1 MSSPPPDRDP
11 DATVAGEADTSVSP
25 PRPPASP
32 TRTHVGIDAYLAAGT
47 VLARRYRIEE
57 IVGIG
62 GMGIVYRAADLQLG
76 VPVAVKVLRTEH
88 ANDRRFRER
97 FRRELILARQVS
109 HRNVVRIHDLGEDGE
124 RCFLTMDLVEGRSL
138 RELIEKEGALPLP
151 RAVHLAKQLARA
163 LAGAHAQGVIHRDLK
178 PDNVLVDAND
188 HAFVSDFGI
197 ARSLGGAALTR
208 TGMVVGTPNYLSPEQ
223 ARGEEVDGRSDLY
236 TLGIIFFEMLA
247 DALPFRGGSDSE
259 VLAQRLVGSPSLEA
273 IADKVPPP
281 VLAVLRRLL
290 ERDPAQ
296 RYQTAPELLADLDG
310 LEKPATAV
318 TKRRP
323 AAGARREWLRRWFVS
338 SRRAPRAA
346 AAVAVLV
353 AVGVGAAL
361 LLPRL
366 RQADAAATS
375 PPQPAAGAAV
385 VSVAVLPLLDETG
398 RPELAWTGRSVAEML
413 AAELA
418 ESPRLR
424 AVDSLRVFRTLED
437 LGLRGEALAGERQL
451 ATVGDLLEADRLVTG
466 RVRSVEGGIELQIT
480 LQGQAPAPGAPD
492 GSGGRDT
499 VALDATAAGAR
510 ELPAAVRTLADGIRR
525 ALAVPA
531 AAGLPPAAPG
541 TGASPGDA
549 PGTSPEAMA
558 AYGEGLDRLVTG
570 DALGAVAALEKATA
584 TAPRFTAGWLRLADA
599 YQLLGRADDASAAL
613 ERAAT
618 NLQGA
623 SPRLAT
629 EVQARRAL
637 LDGDPAEAERLL
649 AGLVARYPGDVEL
662 LVALATARGEGGKLD
677 EARATLVRA
686 TALDPKHPRAWYL
699 LGKFAIQSGDA
710 RLALDD
716 YLVRAL
722 VIQNRL
728 ENRQGRADVLNAMG
742 VGAAQ
747 LGRLD
752 EAEDHYAKAGA
763 LREQIGDTRGWA
775 TTLRNQARLATVR
788 GRSDEAAARIAKA
801 RQLLEKLG
809 DKRGLA
815 DMLNEIG
822 VLEEERGHYRLALDQ
837 YRQGLQAREALGDKR
852 ALAESYNNVGFAYYL
867 LGEYDNASVY
877 WRQALDLS
885 NQGGDKEGAV
895 LARQNLGQLELSQ
908 GRWEAAAK
916 SLLAALEESR
926 ELDMPDSTA
935 AAHGALGRL
944 AFLQGRYGAALDSYR
959 QALDAVRALGD
970 QRGLIEFTLLEA
982 ETLLAL
988 GDAAATGK
996 RLDQAAAWLG
1006 EEGNPEQLSH
1016 LLSMRGRL
1024 ELQRGRHA
1032 DAVDA
1037 FAKATRAAAQSETP
1051 VLQLGARLGAALA
1064 ALAGGDA
1071 AAAAKNLA
1079 TVATEAR
1086 RLGDVPLRLEA
1097 DAALA
1102 RAELARGRAAEAL
1115 AAARDGLAAMPAGA
1129 PWGGTWRLQAALASA
1144 SARLGQTAA
1153 ADAARAQARAELE
1166 RLRRELPAA
1175 QRQSFDAL
1183 SEVRDLAVAS
1193 PT

>member
-1 MSSPPPDRDP
+1 VSSPPPDRDP
-11 DATVAGEADTSVSP
+11 DATVAEDAEPGDP
-25 PRPPASP
+25 PSQPAPPAAPASP

-57 IVGIG
+57 IVGVG

-88 ANDRRFRER
+88 ASDRRFRER

-178 PDNVLVDAND
+178 PDNVLVDAAD

-273 IADKVPPP
+273 IAEKVPPP
-281 VLAVLRRLL
+281 VLAVLQRLL
-290 ERDPAQ
+290 ERDPGQ

-318 TKRRP
+318 TARRP
-323 AAGARREWLRRWFVS
+323 FASARREQIRYW
-338 SRRAPRAA
+338 APRVAA
-346 AAVAVLV
+346 AAAVLV

-366 RQADAAATS
+366 GRAGAAATA
-375 PPQPAAGAAV
+375 PPKPAAGATV

-398 RPELAWTGRSVAEML
+398 RPELAWTGRGVAEML

-418 ESPRLR
+418 ESPQLR

-437 LGLRGEALAGERQL
+437 LGLRGEALGGGRQL

-466 RVRSVEGGIELQIT
+466 RVRSVEGGIELQAR
-480 LQGQAPAPGAPD
+480 LLAPGAPNAAA
-492 GSGGRDT
+492 RD
-499 VALDATAAGAR
+499 VLALDATAAGAR
-510 ELPAAVRTLADGIRR
+510 ELPAAVRTLADAIRR

-531 AAGLPPAAPG
+531 AAGLPQAAL
-541 TGASPGDA
+541 GAGA
-549 PGTSPEAMA
+549 SPEAMA
-558 AYGEGLDRLVTG
+558 AYGQGLDRLVTG

-584 TAPRFTAGWLRLADA
+584 AEVRFTAGWLRLADA
-599 YQLLGRADDASAAL
+599 YQLLGRADDASTAL
-613 ERAAT
+613 ERAAA

-637 LDGDPAEAERLL
+637 LDGDPGEAERLL
-649 AGLVARYPGDVEL
+649 AGLAARYPGDVEL

-677 EARATLVRA
+677 EARAALAKA

-699 LGKFAIQSGDA
+699 LGKYAIQSGDA
-710 RLALDD
+710 RQALDD

-742 VGAAQ
+742 VGAEQ

-752 EAEDHYAKAGA
+752 EAEDNYAKAGA

-775 TTLRNQARLATVR
+775 TTLRNLARLSIVR
-788 GRSDEAAARIAKA
+788 GRGDEAAARIAQA

-837 YRQGLQAREALGDKR
+837 YRQGLQAREALGDER

-877 WRQALDLS
+877 WRQALDLY
-885 NQGGDKEGAV
+885 GRAGDKEGGV
-895 LARQNLGQLELSQ
+895 QARQNLGQLALSQ

-916 SLLAALEESR
+916 SLLAALDEGR
-926 ELDMPDSTA
+926 ALDMPDSTA
-935 AAHGALGRL
+935 AAHGSLGRL
-944 AFLQGRYGAALDSYR
+944 AYLQGRYGAALDSYR
-959 QALDAVRALGD
+959 QALDVVRPLGD

-988 GDAAATGK
+988 GDAAAAGK
-996 RLDQAAAWLG
+996 RLDQAAQWLG
-1006 EEGNPEQLSH
+1006 TEGNPEQLSH
-1016 LLSMRGRL
+1016 LLSLRGRL

-1032 DAVDA
+1032 AAADA
-1037 FAKATRAAAQSETP
+1037 FAKATRAAAQSDTP
-1051 VLQLGARLGAALA
+1051 VLQLEARLGAALA
-1064 ALAGGDA
+1064 TLGGGDA
-1071 AAAAKNLA
+1071 AGAAKALA

-1115 AAARDGLAAMPAGA
+1115 AAARDGLAAMPAGP
-1129 PWGGTWRLQAALASA
+1129 PWGGTWRLHAATAAA
-1144 SARLGQTAA
+1144 SARRGQTTA

-1175 QRQSFDAL
+1175 HRQTFDAL

>member
-1 MSSPPPDRDP
+1 VSSPPPDHDP
-11 DATVAGEADTSVSP
+11 DATVAGAESGDSP
-25 PRPPASP
+25 SQPAAHPAPPPPASP
-32 TRTHVGIDAYLAAGT
+32 TRTHVGIDAYLATGT

-57 IVGIG
+57 IVGVG

-88 ANDRRFRER
+88 ASDRRFRER

-138 RELIEKEGALPLP
+138 REMIEKEGALPLP

-197 ARSLGGAALTR
+197 ARSLGGAGLTR

-273 IADKVPPP
+273 IADKVPPQ

-290 ERDPAQ
+290 ARDPAQ
-296 RYQTAPELLADLDG
+296 RYQTAPELLADLDE

-323 AAGARREWLRRWFVS
+323 AAGARRERLRYW
-338 SRRAPRAA
+338 APRAA
-346 AAVAVLV
+346 AAVVVL
-353 AVGVGAAL
+353 AAIGGAAAL
-361 LLPRL
+361 LLPRM
-366 RQADAAATS
+366 RDAKAAAPS
-375 PPQPAAGAAV
+375 PSKPAAGAPV

-398 RPELAWTGRSVAEML
+398 RPELAWTGRGVAEML
-413 AAELA
+413 AVELA
-418 ESPRLR
+418 ESPKLR

-437 LGLRGEALAGERQL
+437 LGLRGEALGGGRQL

-466 RVRSVEGGIELQIT
+466 RVRSVEGGIELRAQ
-480 LQGQAPAPGAPD
+480 LLAPGAAD
-492 GSGGRDT
+492 AGARDV
-499 VALDATAAGAR
+499 VALDATATGAR
-510 ELPAAVRTLADGIRR
+510 DLPAAVRTLADGIRR

-531 AAGLPPAAPG
+531 AEGSPQGALG
-541 TGASPGDA
+541 TGASPGN
-549 PGTSPEAMA
+549 SPEAMA
-558 AYGEGLDRLVTG
+558 AYGQGLDRLVTG

-584 TAPRFTAGWLRLADA
+584 AEPRFTAGWLRLADA
-599 YQLLGRADDASAAL
+599 YQLLGRADDASTAL
-613 ERAAT
+613 ERAAA

-649 AGLVARYPGDVEL
+649 AGLAARYPGDVEL
-662 LVALATARGEGGKLD
+662 LVALATARGEAGKLD
-677 EARATLVRA
+677 EARAALVKA
-686 TALDPKHPRAWYL
+686 TALDAKHPRAWFL
-699 LGKFAIQSGDA
+699 LGKYAIQSGDA
-710 RLALDD
+710 RQALDD

-722 VIQNRL
+722 VIQNQL

-742 VGAAQ
+742 VGAEQ

-752 EAEDHYAKAGA
+752 EAEDNYAKAAA

-775 TTLRNQARLATVR
+775 TTLRNLARLATVR
-788 GRSDEAAARIAKA
+788 GRGDEAAVRIAKA

-837 YRQGLQAREALGDKR
+837 YRQGLQAREALGDER

-877 WRQALDLS
+877 WRQALDLY
-885 NQGGDKEGAV
+885 GRAGDKEGAV
-895 LARQNLGQLELSQ
+895 QARQNLGQLALSQ

-916 SLLAALEESR
+916 SLLAALDEGR
-926 ELDMPDSTA
+926 TLDLPDSTA
-935 AAHGALGRL
+935 AAHGSLGRL
-944 AFLQGRYGAALDSYR
+944 AYLQGRYGAALDSYR
-959 QALDAVRALGD
+959 QALDIVRPLGD

-988 GDAAATGK
+988 GDAAAAGK
-996 RLDQAAAWLG
+996 RLDQAAQWLG
-1006 EEGNPEQLSH
+1006 DEGNPEQRSH
-1016 LLSMRGRL
+1016 LLSLRGRL
-1024 ELQRGRHA
+1024 ELQHGRHA
-1032 DAVDA
+1032 PAADA
-1037 FAKATRAAAQSETP
+1037 FAKATQAAAQSDTP
-1051 VLQLGARLGAALA
+1051 VLQLEARLGAALA
-1064 ALAGGDA
+1064 TLAGGDA
-1071 AAAAKNLA
+1071 AAAAKGLA
-1079 TVATEAR
+1079 TVAAEAR

-1102 RAELARGRAAEAL
+1102 RAELARGRAAEAM
-1115 AAARDGLAAMPAGA
+1115 AAARDGLAAVPAGP
-1129 PWGGTWRLQAALASA
+1129 PWGGSWRLQAALAAA